1 MPSALLWASLAE
13 NIFII
18 AIQENLRIFL
28 NCFFTKGGRKGKQ
41 HLQRHFL
48 RKCGAAE
55 KAFRLLLARQTLSG
69 SHSFTSSPEG
79 GSFFAVTVQFPD
91 KVQALRM
98 RQKFPLSGYLANPKN
113 LTERVHPTKRAA
125 V

>member
-1 MPSALLWASLAE
+1 MPAALLWASLAE

-28 NCFFTKGGRKGKQ
+28 NCFFHGGGRKGKQ

-69 SHSFTSSPEG
+69 SHSFASSPEG
-79 GSFFAVTVQFPD
+79 GAFLQ
-91 KVQALRM
+91 
-98 RQKFPLSGYLANPKN
+98 
-113 LTERVHPTKRAA
+113 
-125 V
+125 

>member
-18 AIQENLRIFL
+18 AIEENLRIFL
-28 NCFFTKGGRKGKQ
+28 NCFFT
-41 HLQRHFL
+41 
-48 RKCGAAE
+48 
-55 KAFRLLLARQTLSG
+55 
-69 SHSFTSSPEG
+69 EG
-79 GSFFAVTVQFPD
+79 ELFAVTAQFPD

-98 RQKFPLSGYLANPKN
+98 RQKIPLSGELTNSKN

-125 V
+125 VQNTAALGKVL